1 MADRYPLVEQ
11 REFGPPGQRG
21 NWLHKRASREPADL
35 PRLRAHQVLVYRVGE
50 EYVEDHGLRRPDD
63 EVVVGASSVSVVDRR
78 VAVPLVVETPVPS
91 AETGAFTLRV
101 TFHCTV
107 TDACAV
113 VRDGVD
119 DAEPLVLGYLRE
131 IPGLA
136 EEGKDL
142 PVNQSP
148 EMRDRVWSR
157 LRAYAE
163 LVPQPVS
170 GLRIRPVTVD
180 VLTPEEFAAHR
191 RAVEEAERAREQNRF
206 EATLAEER
214 ARAEHERQ
222 LLERDL
228 LREQRLTEER
238 YRQEQALAEERHRQ
252 EMEELRS
259 EYQHRT
265 EEEELEHRLKG
276 ERKTNAHGRE
286 ETDEDLRAFG
296 YDPLAAHYHA
306 FRRGEISAD
315 TLAQRLH
322 EAATAEAA
330 RRSVKSERK
339 WQQLEREEEQTR
351 EALRVRLEREDRLK
365 ELSRQDSREEA
376 AAKRQEET
384 RRWEQQREDERQRRL
399 EEREDA
405 LLQRQEQREWR
416 EKMLTAKYDLT
427 KRVIDR
433 GHGDDAHLDVTSLI
447 NDVGESHLA
456 AAQAAYALA
465 EVPGEEHRVER
476 ADTGSGAGRDAGVD
490 RGPTV
495 DVTVTEDGDGD
506 RDLGEWGR
514 EEGGR

>member
-21 NWLHKRASREPADL
+21 GWLNKRAAREQADL
-35 PRLRAHQVLVYRVGE
+35 PRIAAHQVLVYRVGE
-50 EYVEDHGLRRPDD
+50 EYVEDHGLRGPRD

-78 VAVPLVVETPVPS
+78 VAVPLVVETSVPS

-142 PVNQSP
+142 PVSRAP
-148 EMRDRVWSR
+148 EVRDRVWSR
-157 LRAYAE
+157 ICAYGE
-163 LVPQPVS
+163 MVPAALS
-170 GLRIRPVTVD
+170 GMRVRPVTVE

-191 RAVEEAERAREQNRF
+191 RAREEAERTRQQNRF
-206 EATLAEER
+206 EAELAEER
-214 ARAEHERQ
+214 AKAEHERQ

-238 YRQEQALAEERHRQ
+238 YRQEQAVAEERHRQ
-252 EMEELRS
+252 ELEDLRS
-259 EYQHRT
+259 VFLHRSDV
-265 EEEELEHRLKG
+265 EKLDHRLSQ
-276 ERKTNAHGRE
+276 ETKTNAHGRR
-286 ETDEDLRAFG
+286 ETAEDVKVFG
-296 YDPLAAHYHA
+296 YDPLAADYHA

-315 TLAQRLH
+315 TLSKRLH
-322 EAATAEAA
+322 EAEAA
-330 RRSVKSERK
+330 SAGRRESEDARR
-339 WQQLEREEEQTR
+339 WQLLEREEERAR
-351 EALRVRLEREDRLK
+351 EAARVRLERGDRIR
-365 ELSRQDSREEA
+365 ELHRQDRREDLGSR
-376 AAKRQEET
+376 RQEQS
-384 RRWEQQREDERQRRL
+384 RRWELQREDERQRRL
-399 EEREDA
+399 EDREDA
-405 LLQRQEQREWR
+405 LMQRQEQREWR

-447 NDVGESHLA
+447 NDVGESNLA

-465 EVPGEEHRVER
+465 EGPGEVHRVER
-476 ADTGSGAGRDAGVD
+476 ADAGPGAADA
-490 RGPTV
+490 TA
-495 DVTVTEDGDGD
+495 TEDDDVDGLELD
-506 RDLGEWGR
+506 FDLGEAGR
-514 EEGGR
+514 EEGVG